1 MNPTFAT
8 NYREMAPW
16 LETILNDCQDAVFI
30 TDRHFNLLHWNVAA
44 EELWFRQPRRPAK
57 KNIVDFFN
65 GLFPGHHEV
74 HSQMQRAI
82 ALDEQVED
90 IFVAAPDG
98 RTFRV
103 SCYTHKFPGTNYLLD
118 VVIILRDLQAAIH
131 RKKEIKPEILYKTL
145 LNSLEEGVMLLQGDQ
160 GTIISANNKACE
172 ILGYSHDQM
181 IGRNLTDVG
190 GKAFKEDG
198 SPMSVLEY
206 PGIITLRT
214 GEVFQQCTMGFTNA
228 NGKLTWLSVNTC
240 LLEEFHYS
248 VPGLVAVSFNDVTA
262 CREAESRLNE
272 SEYIFKS
279 FMNNTH
285 SPAWIIDE
293 DGYIVYMND
302 VFKRVW
308 KLDDAHLYTNMRDLM
323 PKQMVAEYTANNL
336 RVLETGQPLITL
348 ESSLRQ
354 DGSPGVYLVFKFLLQ
369 TSTPKRLIGGQ
380 SIDITEEKRAQEEI
394 VKVNERFYYTT
405 KATSDYI
412 WDWNI
417 EKGTIYRSEPFSE
430 LTGYKQNDMEND
442 LYWLLEKI
450 HIEDRQRVMQ
460 HINACLMSRNNYWHD
475 EYRFRCA
482 DGSYKYLADKGYIIY
497 KDGIAVR
504 AIGAIQD
511 LTEKRKLEEELAQ
524 QKEKERLRINQA
536 MIAGQEYERNEISK
550 ELHDNVNQILS
561 SAMIL
566 LSATR
571 GSDEQESLIDK
582 TSQYIDLAIQEIR
595 KISKSL
601 NSSIIKE
608 VGFIDPV
615 EDIIKNMQ
623 LVRPIVVDFEC
634 DPDLEIELTHDI
646 QLMLYRIIQE
656 QTNNIMRYAEAGY
669 VRIAIE
675 RTDDNMLTLLIQDN
689 GKGFDMNKQAKGIGL
704 LNILNRAETL
714 GGTLTIDAKP
724 MGGCRLLV
732 QVPLA

>member
-1 MNPTFAT
+1 MNPTFTT
-8 NYREMAPW
+8 NYSEMAPW
-16 LETILNDCQDAVFI
+16 LESILNDCQDAVFI
-30 TDRHFNLLHWNVAA
+30 SDRHFDLRHWNVAA
-44 EELWFRQPRRPAK
+44 EELWFKQPDRPAK
-57 KNIVDFFN
+57 KNIIDFLT

-74 HSQMQRAI
+74 QSQLQRAI

-90 IFVAAPDG
+90 IFVAAPDE
-98 RTFRV
+98 RTYRI
-103 SCYTHKFPGTNYLLD
+103 SCYTHKFPGTHYLLD
-118 VVIILRDLQAAIH
+118 VVIILRDLQATIH
-131 RKKEIKPEILYKTL
+131 RKKEIRPGLLYKTL
-145 LNSLEEGVMLLQGDQ
+145 LNSLEEGVMLLQGDL

-172 ILGYSHDQM
+172 IIGVTNDQL
-181 IGRNLTDVG
+181 IGKNLTDIG
-190 GKAFKEDG
+190 GRAFRED
-198 SPMSVLEY
+198 STPLSVHEY
-206 PGIITLRT
+206 PGMITLRT
-214 GEVFQQCTMGFTNA
+214 GETIKQQVLGFMNA
-228 NGKLTWLSVNTC
+228 KGRLTWLSISTC
-240 LLEEFHYS
+240 LLEEFNDA
-248 VPGLVAVSFNDVTA
+248 VPGLVAVTLNDVTA
-262 CREAESRLNE
+262 CKEAESRLCE
-272 SEYIFKS
+272 SEYMFQS

-308 KLDDAHLYTNMRDLM
+308 KLSDNHLYTNMRELM
-323 PKQMVAEYTANNL
+323 PKDMVEQYTDNNQ
-336 RVLETGQPLITL
+336 RVLSTGQPLITL
-348 ESSLRQ
+348 ENSMRQ
-354 DGSPGVYLVFKFLLQ
+354 DGTPGVYLVFKFLLE

-394 VKVNERFYYTT
+394 LKVNERFYYTT

-417 EKGTIYRSEPFSE
+417 EKGTIYRSEPFSR
-430 LTGYKQNDMEND
+430 LTGYTQNDMEND

-450 HIEDRQRVMQ
+450 HIDDRQRVMS

-475 EYRFRCA
+475 EYQFRCA
-482 DGSYKYLADKGYIIY
+482 DGSYKYLSDKGYIIY

-511 LTEKRKLEEELAQ
+511 LTEKRKLEAELEQ

-566 LSATR
+566 LSTAK
-571 GSDEQESLIDK
+571 GQGEDQEHLLDR
-582 TSQYIDLAIQEIR
+582 TSTYINLAIQEIR

-623 LVRPIVVDFEC
+623 LVRPVLVDFEC
-634 DPDLEIELTHDI
+634 DPELEVELTHDV

-656 QTNNIMRYAEAGY
+656 QTNNIMRYAEANY
-669 VRIAIE
+669 VRIAVKKSND
-675 RTDDNMLTLLIQDN
+675 RLTLLIQDN
-689 GKGFDMNKQAKGIGL
+689 GNGFDVTKPTRGIGL
-704 LNILNRAETL
+704 LNIRNRAETL
-714 GGTLTIDAKP
+714 GGTLTIDTRP
-724 MGGCRLLV
+724 MGGCRLDV
-732 QVPLA
+732 QIPL

>member
-1 MNPTFAT
+1 MNSSFTT

-16 LETILNDCQDAVFI
+16 LEAILNDCQDAVFI
-30 TDRHFNLLHWNVAA
+30 TDRHFNLIHWNVSA
-44 EELWFRQPRRPAK
+44 EELWFRQTRRPAK
-57 KNIVDFFN
+57 KNIIDFFDL
-65 GLFPGHHEV
+65 LFPGHAEV
-74 HSQMQRAI
+74 HAQLQRAI

-90 IFVAAPDG
+90 IFVSTPDE

-103 SCYTHKFPGTNYLLD
+103 SCYTHKFPGTQYLLD
-118 VVIILRDLQAAIH
+118 VVIILRDLQATIH
-131 RKKEIKPEILYKTL
+131 RKKDIKPGVLYKTL
-145 LNSLEEGVMLLQGDQ
+145 LNSMEEGVMLLQGDQ

-172 ILGYSHDQM
+172 IIGYTHEQI
-181 IGRNLTDVG
+181 IGRNLMDVG
-190 GKAFKEDG
+190 GTAFKEDG
-198 SPMSVLEY
+198 TTMSVQEY
-206 PGIITLRT
+206 PAMLTLHT
-214 GEVFQQCTMGFTNA
+214 GAVIRRSILGFINA
-228 NGKLTWLSVNTC
+228 KGKLTWLSVNTC
-240 LLEEFHYS
+240 ILEEFNDT
-248 VPGLVAVSFNDVTA
+248 VPGLIGVSFNDITA
-262 CREAESRLNE
+262 YREAESRLSE
-272 SEYIFKS
+272 SEYIFQS

-293 DGYIVYMND
+293 DGFIIYMND
-302 VFKRVW
+302 IFKSVW
-308 KLDDAHLYTNMRDLM
+308 KLNDSHLYSNVRDLM
-323 PKQMVAEYTANNL
+323 PHPMVEQYMINNR
-336 RVLETGQPLITL
+336 RVLESGQPLITI
-348 ESSLRQ
+348 ENSLRR
-354 DGSPGVYLVFKFLLQ
+354 DGTPGVYLVFKFPLQ

-380 SIDITEEKRAQEEI
+380 SIDITDEKKAQQEI
-394 VKVNERFYYTT
+394 EKVNERFYYTT

-417 EKGTIYRSEPFSE
+417 ENGTIYRSEPFSQ
-430 LTGYKQNDMEND
+430 LTGYLQNDMEND

-450 HIEDRQRVMQ
+450 HIDDRQRVMQ
-460 HINACLMSRNNYWHD
+460 HINACLMARNNYWHD

-482 DGSYKYLADKGYIIY
+482 DGSYKYLSDKGYIIY

-536 MIAGQEYERNEISK
+536 MITGQEYERNEISK

-561 SAMIL
+561 SAMIML
-566 LSATR
+566 TTAR
-571 GSDEQESLIDK
+571 GNSDDKEFLIEK
-582 TSQYIDLAIQEIR
+582 TTQYIDLAIQEIR

-601 NSSIIKE
+601 NSSIVKE
-608 VGFIDPV
+608 VGLIDPI

-623 LVRPIVVDFEC
+623 LVRPVTVDFEC
-634 DPDLEIELTHDI
+634 DPTLEDELSHDV

-675 RTDDNMLTLLIQDN
+675 KQDDQLSLLIQDN
-689 GKGFDMNKQAKGIGL
+689 GKGFDVEKQTRGIGL

-714 GGTLTIDAKP
+714 GGTLSIDTRP
-724 MGGCRLLV
+724 NGGCRLLV
-732 QVPLA
+732 QIPVA

>member
-1 MNPTFAT
+1 MNPTFTT

-16 LETILNDCQDAVFI
+16 LESILNDCQDAVFI
-30 TDRHFNLLHWNVAA
+30 SDRHFNLVHWNVTA
-44 EELWFRQPRRPAK
+44 EELWFKQPDRPAK
-57 KNIVDFFN
+57 KNIVDFLN
-65 GLFPGHHEV
+65 GMFPRHQEV
-74 HSQMQRAI
+74 HSQLQRAI

-90 IFVAAPDG
+90 IFVATPDD
-98 RTFRV
+98 RTYRI
-103 SCYTHKFPGTNYLLD
+103 SCYTHKFPGTHYLLD
-118 VVIILRDLQAAIH
+118 VVIIVRDLQATIH
-131 RKKEIKPEILYKTL
+131 RKKEIRPGVLYKTL
-145 LNSLEEGVMLLQGDQ
+145 LNSLEEGVILLQGDQ

-172 ILGYSHDQM
+172 I
-181 IGRNLTDVG
+181 IGCTHEQLIGKNLTDIG
-190 GKAFKEDG
+190 GKAFREDG
-198 SPMSVLEY
+198 TSVSVQEY

-214 GEVFQQCTMGFTNA
+214 GEVIKQQVLGFNNA
-228 NGKLTWLSVNTC
+228 NGRLTWLSISTS
-240 LLEEFHYS
+240 LLEEFHES
-248 VPGLVAVSFNDVTA
+248 VPGLVAVTLNDVTA
-262 CREAESRLNE
+262 CREAESRLSE
-272 SEYIFKS
+272 SEYMFQS

-293 DGYIVYMND
+293 DGYVIYMND
-302 VFKRVW
+302 IFKRVW
-308 KLDDAHLYTNMRDLM
+308 KLNDTHLYTNMRDLM
-323 PKQMVAEYTANNL
+323 PVDMVEQYKINNQ
-336 RVLETGQPLITL
+336 RVLDSGQPLITL
-348 ESSLRQ
+348 ENSLRQ
-354 DGSPGVYLVFKFLLQ
+354 DGTPGVYLVFKFLLQ

-394 VKVNERFYYTT
+394 LKVNERFYYTT

-417 EKGTIYRSEPFSE
+417 EKGTIYRSEPFSR
-430 LTGYKQNDMEND
+430 LTGYTQNDMEND

-450 HIEDRQRVMQ
+450 HIDDRQRVMS

-475 EYRFRCA
+475 EYQFRCA

-511 LTEKRKLEEELAQ
+511 LTEKRKLEAELEQ

-566 LSATR
+566 LSTAK
-571 GSDEQESLIDK
+571 GSGDEQENLLDK
-582 TSQYIDLAIQEIR
+582 TSQYINLAIQEIR

-623 LVRPIVVDFEC
+623 LVRPVVVDFEC
-634 DPDLEIELTHDI
+634 DPELEIELTNDV

-675 RTDDNMLTLLIQDN
+675 KSDDALSLVILDN
-689 GKGFDMNKQAKGIGL
+689 GKGFDPDQQTRGIGL
-704 LNILNRAETL
+704 LNIRNRAETF
-714 GGTLTIDAKP
+714 GGTLTIDTKP
-724 MGGCRLLV
+724 MAGCRLEV
-732 QVPLA
+732 QIPL